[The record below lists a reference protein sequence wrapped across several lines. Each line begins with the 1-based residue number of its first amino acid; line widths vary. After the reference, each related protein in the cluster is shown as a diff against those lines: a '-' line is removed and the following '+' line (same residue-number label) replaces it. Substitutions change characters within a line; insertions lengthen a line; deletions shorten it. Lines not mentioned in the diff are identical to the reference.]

1 MMKSVTGMRRPKG
14 LRFASWL
21 QAAVAILALP
31 AIAQAAGSIDNSAV
45 ATGTYN
51 GVPYNSAPAIASV
64 PLADPTLTVSL
75 DVSGAINDGGDGVD
89 AGDTVTYTLT
99 ITNTANVTLTD
110 VTPAIASVLFNG
122 TAGAGSWGSFST
134 PVIASLAPGGVTT
147 VTIDYTLAA
156 ADIFTAAAV
165 TDGVLGAFDVE
176 GTGPGAAT
184 ASANDSGPN
193 TIPAEPS
200 LQIAKAA
207 STSSAVSVGE
217 TVTYTYTVTNN
228 GNVPLSNVSIT
239 DTHEPGTPHELILAS
254 ASATGNTTGPWDEQI
269 DTEGPVGASVA
280 GAVNGVIDVLQ
291 PGAVATFTYVHT
303 VRADEFE
310 AQ

>member
-122 TAGAGSWGSFST
+122 TAGAGAWGVAAASSAANST
-134 PVIASLAPGGVTT
+134 PQNSTNCRATDRPSSPAEAGVVKGGQTAVARAQAGSSFAT
-147 VTIDYTLAA
+147 VYA
-156 ADIFTAAAV
+156 
-165 TDGVLGAFDVE
+165 
-176 GTGPGAAT
+176 GPGLGLVGRLGRAGLGLVGRLGRA
-184 ASANDSGPN
+184 GPG
-193 TIPAEPS
+193 
-200 LQIAKAA
+200 LL
-207 STSSAVSVGE
+207 GLL
-217 TVTYTYTVTNN
+217 
-228 GNVPLSNVSIT
+228 GR
-239 DTHEPGTPHELILAS
+239 PG
-254 ASATGNTTGPWDEQI
+254 
-269 DTEGPVGASVA
+269 
-280 GAVNGVIDVLQ
+280 
-291 PGAVATFTYVHT
+291 
-303 VRADEFE
+303 RA
-310 AQ
+310 